1 MKRPLLYAV
10 LMVVG
15 YIGITAA
22 SHPIKL
28 TSSLF
33 TYDDSA
39 KKLSLECKVFIDD
52 FSPAI
57 NGVLQ
62 ANIQRGKLTDADI
75 KGIEAYFTEK
85 FIVQI
90 NGKTLP
96 FKIKDYEI
104 ELKANVLTLHFENKG
119 LSLKKNDKI
128 KVENS
133 MLFESFG
140 HLQSNWMTFKLPPL
154 LRSKSFESTKYDP
167 IFTKTL

>member
-1 MKRPLLYAV
+1 MNKSLY
-10 LMVVG
+10 LFLIILG
-15 YIGITAA
+15 GWIGLGATT
-22 SHPIKL
+22 HPIKL
-28 TSSLF
+28 TSSLLS
-33 TYDDSA
+33 YDDSA
-39 KKLSLECKVFIDD
+39 KKLTLECKVFIDD

-62 ANIQRGKLTDADI
+62 FNIQKGALTDTDI
-75 KGIEAYFTEK
+75 KGIEAYFKEK
-85 FIVQI
+85 YVIQI

-96 FKIKDYEI
+96 LKIKDYEI

-119 LSLKKNDKI
+119 ITLKKNDKI

-140 HLQSNWMTFKLPPL
+140 HLQSNWMTFKFPPL